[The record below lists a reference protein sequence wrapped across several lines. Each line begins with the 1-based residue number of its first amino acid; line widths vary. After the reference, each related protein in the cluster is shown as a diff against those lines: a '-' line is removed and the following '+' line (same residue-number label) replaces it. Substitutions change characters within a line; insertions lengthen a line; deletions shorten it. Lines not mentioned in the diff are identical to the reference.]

1 MDIRERLTR
10 CFRTALEPPEGADVE
25 ALSYRGIEQWD
36 SVGHMVLV
44 AEIEAEFDV
53 MLDTDQVI
61 GLSSFEVAMETLKS
75 LGVADG

>member
-1 MDIRERLTR
+1 MDIRERLAC
-10 CFRTALEPPEGADVE
+10 CFRTALEPPEGTDVA
-25 ALSYRGIEQWD
+25 ALLYRGIEQWD

-44 AEIEAEFDV
+44 AEIESEFNV

-61 GLSSFEVAMETLKS
+61 GLSSFEVAMETLEE